1 MNRRAKMLT
10 ALAVLVA
17 IAAVTPNTTPFLLM
31 LGTRILILAIL
42 AMSLDLLLGFTG
54 IASLGH
60 AAFLGLGAYMTA
72 ILAVRCQFGLGWDFW
87 LVVLLG
93 MLLGV
98 VTAALFALFA
108 LRARGVYFLMITLA
122 LSQCVW
128 GLAYRWDALTG
139 GDNGLNLPGR
149 PVFGPVHLANDTAYF
164 YLVFGF
170 FALSLLLLY
179 VFVES
184 PFGRSLVGI
193 REHEVRMRI
202 LGYNVWLHK
211 YIVFIVSGAF
221 GGLAGVLWAHVSSEV
236 SPQDVT
242 LTTSVDALLM
252 VVLGGPGTLL
262 GGVLGAVIVLFLR
275 EYLSTI
281 VPWWP
286 YVLGGMYIATI
297 SYLPDGLLGT
307 LRQRWRPA
315 PVGAVPPPGPAPG
328 RARPPARSEKLEINQ
343 GGIE

>member
-1 MNRRAKMLT
+1 MSRRAKVLT
-10 ALAVLVA
+10 VLALVVAVAVA
-17 IAAVTPNTTPFLLM
+17 TPHTTPFLLM
-31 LGTRILILAIL
+31 LVTRILILAIL

-60 AAFLGLGAYMTA
+60 AAFLGLGAYLTA
-72 ILAVRCQFGLGWDFW
+72 ILAVRYNVGLGWDFW
-87 LVVLLG
+87 LVVLG
-93 MLLGV
+93 GILLGA
-98 VTAALFALFA
+98 VTAAVFAVFA

-128 GLAYRWDALTG
+128 GLAYRWDSLTG

-149 PVFGPVHLANDTAYF
+149 PSFGPIHLGNDTAYF
-164 YLVFGF
+164 YLVFAF

-193 REHEVRMRI
+193 REHEVRMRV

-221 GGLAGVLWAHVSSEV
+221 AGLAGVLWAHVSSEV
-236 SPQDVT
+236 SPEDVT

-275 EYLSTI
+275 EYLSTL

-286 YVLGGMYIATI
+286 YVLGGMYVAII
-297 SYLPDGLLGT
+297 SYVPDGLLGALGVRMQAAT
-307 LRQRWRPA
+307 
-315 PVGAVPPPGPAPG
+315 VGAASVAGAVRPSG
-328 RARPPARSEKLEINQ
+328 RTKDLEINQ